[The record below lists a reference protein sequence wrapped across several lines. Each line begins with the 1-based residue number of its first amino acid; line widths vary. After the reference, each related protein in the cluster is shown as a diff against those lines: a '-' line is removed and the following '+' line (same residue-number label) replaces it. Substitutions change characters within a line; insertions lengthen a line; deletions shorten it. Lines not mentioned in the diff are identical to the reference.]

1 MKRFLFAALALLLFG
16 AFLVEAIR
24 TYPGYL
30 LIAIGGGIDKRIEL
44 NLWVAIIAL
53 MLGVLAL
60 FVVLWLARSL
70 LRAVGGSVSRIRFGR
85 QRVARRRL
93 TNGLVEFMEG
103 NWARARRQLLKS
115 APRSEAPLIN
125 YLAAARSAFELGY
138 RDEAN
143 ELLARAEASGEDTR
157 LAVAL
162 SQARMQLLDKHYE
175 QCIAS
180 LERAKQVEP
189 KHPALLQL
197 LKQAYYRL
205 GDWNSLRELLP
216 QLEKHANMRE
226 EELQQLELEVY
237 QHLLTDAVDR
247 RDKTKLRELWQSLS
261 GRWQRNM
268 ELRGLY
274 ARLLHQVGEDV
285 EAEKH
290 LRWLLNREWQPELA
304 RLYGCLTGADAST
317 QLTVADGWLKEYGEN
332 ADLLTCIGRL
342 CLRNELWGKA
352 RQYFEKSLLLR
363 SEPATSAELARL
375 LYALGETDEAA
386 ERYKEGLMQAVSDL
400 PSLPLPSE
408 ERALLGSTTKFDNH
422 NPA

>member
-1 MKRFLFAALALLLFG
+1 VKRFLFAALALLLFG
-16 AFLVEAIR
+16 AFLVEAMR
-24 TYPGYL
+24 NYPGYM
-30 LIAIGGGIDKRIEL
+30 LIAVGGDINKRMEL
-44 NLWVAIIAL
+44 NLWVAIIGL
-53 MLGVLAL
+53 LLGILAL
-60 FVVLWLARSL
+60 FFALWLGRSL
-70 LRAVGGSVSRIRFGR
+70 LRGIGGSISRIRFGR

-115 APRSEAPLIN
+115 APRSDAPLIN
-125 YLAAARSAFELGY
+125 YLAAARSAFELGF

-143 ELLARAEASGEDTR
+143 ELLAKAEASGDDTR

-205 GDWNSLRELLP
+205 GEWNGLRELLP

-237 QHLLTDAVDR
+237 QHLLMDATTR
-247 RDKTKLRELWQSLS
+247 RDRDKLRETWQSLN

-268 ELRGLY
+268 DLRSLY
-274 ARLLHQVGEDV
+274 AVQLHQIGDDV
-285 EAEKH
+285 EAEKQLH
-290 LRWLLNREWQPELA
+290 WVLNREWRA
-304 RLYGCLTGADAST
+304 DMGRLYGCLAGADPAA

-342 CLRNELWGKA
+342 CLRNELWGRA

-363 SEPATSAELARL
+363 SDPATSAELARL
-375 LYALGETDEAA
+375 LYALGETEEAA
-386 ERYKEGLMQAVSDL
+386 KLYKEGLMQAVSDL
-400 PSLPLPSE
+400 PQLPLPGE
-408 ERALLGSTTKFDNH
+408 ERPLLGAS
-422 NPA
+422 A

>member
-1 MKRFLFAALALLLFG
+1 MKRFLFSALALLLFG
-16 AFLVEAIR
+16 AFIVQAMR
-24 TYPGYL
+24 SYPGYML
-30 LIAIGGGIDKRIEL
+30 LMIGGDIDKRIEV
-44 NLWVAIIAL
+44 NLWMAIIAL
-53 MLGVLAL
+53 LLAVLAVFL
-60 FVVLWLARSL
+60 AIWLLRSL
-70 LRAVGGSVSRIRFGR
+70 LRGIGGSVSRIRFGR
-85 QRVARRRL
+85 TRVARRRL

-115 APRSEAPLIN
+115 APRSDAPLIN

-143 ELLARAEASGEDTR
+143 ELLAKAEASGEDTQ

-205 GDWNSLRELLP
+205 GDWNGLRELLP
-216 QLEKHANMRE
+216 ELERHSNMRE

-237 QHLLTDAVDR
+237 QHLLVDAADR
-247 RDKTKLRELWQSLS
+247 RDMEKLQETWLGLS
-261 GRWQRNM
+261 GRWHRNM
-268 ELRGLY
+268 QLRGLY
-274 ARLLHQVGEDV
+274 AQQLHKIGNDQ

-290 LRWLLNREWQPELA
+290 LRWVLNREWRPEMA
-304 RLYGCLTGADAST
+304 QLYGCLTGADANA
-317 QLTVADGWLKEYGEN
+317 QLTVADGWQKEYGDN
-332 ADLLTCIGRL
+332 ADLLTCLGRL
-342 CLRNELWGKA
+342 CLRNEVWGRA

-363 SEPATSAELARL
+363 SDPATSAELARL
-375 LYALGETDEAA
+375 LNALGEKEEAA
-386 ERYKEGLMQAVSDL
+386 KLYKEGLMQAVSDL
-400 PSLPLPSE
+400 PQLPLPGNE
-408 ERALLGSTTKFDNH
+408 KPLLG
-422 NPA
+422 AGAA

>member
-16 AFLVEAIR
+16 AFLTEMIR
-24 TYPGYL
+24 SYPGYL
-30 LIAIGGGIDKRIEL
+30 LIAIGGEVGKNIEV
-44 NLWVAIIAL
+44 NLWVAVIAL
-53 MLGVLAL
+53 LLGLLAL
-60 FVVLWLARSL
+60 FFIILLGRSL
-70 LRAVGGSVSRIRFGR
+70 LRGIGGSVSRIRFGR

-143 ELLARAEASGEDTR
+143 ELLAKAEACGDDTR

-162 SQARMQLLDKHYE
+162 SQARMQLLDKRYE

-180 LERAKQVEP
+180 LERAKQLEP
-189 KHPALLQL
+189 RHPALLQL
-197 LKQAYYRL
+197 LRQAYYRL
-205 GDWNSLRELLP
+205 GEWNGLRELLP
-216 QLEKHANMRE
+216 ELEKHANMRE

-237 QHLLTDAVDR
+237 QHQLVDATNR
-247 RDKTKLRELWQSLS
+247 RDREKLRETWQGLS

-268 ELRGLY
+268 ELRSLY
-274 ARLLHQVGEDV
+274 AQQLHQIGDDV
-285 EAEKH
+285 EAEKQ
-290 LRWLLNREWQPELA
+290 LRWLLNREWRADMA
-304 RLYGCLTGADAST
+304 RLYGCLAGADAVA

-342 CLRNELWGKA
+342 CLRNELWGRA

-363 SEPATSAELARL
+363 SDPATSAELARL
-375 LYALGETDEAA
+375 LHALGETEQAA
-386 ERYKEGLMQAVSDL
+386 RLYEEGLMQAVSDL
-400 PSLPLPSE
+400 PQLPLPGQ
-408 ERALLGSTTKFDNH
+408 ERPLLG
-422 NPA
+422 AGA

>member
-1 MKRFLFAALALLLFG
+1 MKRFIFSALALLLLG
-16 AFLVEAIR
+16 AFLTEMAR
-24 TYPGYL
+24 SYPGYL
-30 LIAIGGGIDKRIEL
+30 LIAIGGDYGKSIEV
-44 NLWVAIIAL
+44 NLWAAVTAL
-53 MLGVLAL
+53 LLGLPILL
-60 FVVLWLARSL
+60 FIFWTVRSL
-70 LRAVGGSVSRIRFGR
+70 VRDIGGGVSRIRFGR
-85 QRVARRRL
+85 TRVARRRL

-143 ELLARAEASGEDTR
+143 ELLAKAEASGDDTR

-205 GDWNSLRELLP
+205 GEWNGLRELLP
-216 QLEKHANMRE
+216 ELEKHSNMRE
-226 EELQQLELEVY
+226 EDLQQLELEVY
-237 QHLLTDAVDR
+237 QHQLRDATGR
-247 RDKTKLRELWQSLS
+247 RDMEKLRETWQSLS

-268 ELRGLY
+268 ELRCLY
-274 ARLLHQVGEDV
+274 AGLLHEIGDDV

-290 LRWLLNREWQPELA
+290 LRWVINREWRPDMA
-304 RLYGCLTGADAST
+304 RLYGCLTGADATT
-317 QLTVADGWLKEYGEN
+317 QLTVADGWQKEYGDN
-332 ADLLTCIGRL
+332 ADLLTCLGRL
-342 CLRNELWGKA
+342 SLRNELWGKA
-352 RQYFEKSLLLR
+352 RQYFESSLLLR
-363 SEPATSAELARL
+363 SDPATSAELARL
-375 LYALGETDEAA
+375 LHALGEKEHAS
-386 ERYKEGLMQAVSDL
+386 ELYKEGLMQAVADL
-400 PSLPLPSE
+400 PQLPLPGQQKP
-408 ERALLGSTTKFDNH
+408 LLG
-422 NPA
+422 ARA

>member
-24 TYPGYL
+24 TYPGYM
-30 LIAIGGGIDKRIEL
+30 LIAIGGDVDKRIEL
-44 NLWVAIIAL
+44 NLWVAAMAL
-53 MLGVLAL
+53 LLAVLAL
-60 FVVLWLARSL
+60 FLVIWLARSL
-70 LRAVGGSVSRIRFGR
+70 LRGIGGSVSRIRFGR

-143 ELLARAEASGEDTR
+143 ELLARAEASGDDTQ

-189 KHPALLQL
+189 RHPALLQL

-205 GDWNSLRELLP
+205 GDWNGLRELLP

-237 QHLLTDAVDR
+237 QHLLMDATSR
-247 RDKTKLRELWQSLS
+247 RDKDKLRETWQSLS

-274 ARLLHQVGEDV
+274 ARQLHEIGDDV

-290 LRWLLNREWQPELA
+290 LRWLLNREWHPGMA
-304 RLYGCLTGADAST
+304 KLYGCLTGADAAT

-342 CLRNELWGKA
+342 CLRNELWGRA
-352 RQYFEKSLLLR
+352 RQFFEKSLLLR
-363 SEPATSAELARL
+363 SDPATSAELARL
-375 LYALGETDEAA
+375 LHALGETEEAT
-386 ERYKEGLMQAVSDL
+386 RLYKEGLMQAVADL
-400 PSLPLPSE
+400 PQLPLPGE
-408 ERALLGSTTKFDNH
+408 ERPLLGAS
-422 NPA
+422 A